1 MALTNKLSAIGDSI
15 RAKTGKTELLTLD
28 EMPTEI
34 DSISGSAEPVI
45 EALDITT
52 NGTYTASD
60 GIDGYSPITVNVPQD
75 NGLTAD
81 DLAFSGDLGYYFCS
95 YKLGD
100 ILISKFKNLFSFNGI
115 SNCRY
120 FCYGI
125 NKDTD
130 LSNWTVNMASNL
142 SFSMFFYGF
151 GGKVLPNITCAGPI
165 SNGSLQYPLAG
176 MKYVRN
182 LPSSFDNLD
191 FSLIN
196 NAKNWLDSVCKDNYS
211 MRSYSPTLI
220 SKLYNNNTSGFA
232 GYRSTF
238 SANYSLDEVLSMPI
252 SCKYVAMNSNSF
264 NGFVAGCNHLKDLTF
279 ELNNTVPYD
288 VNWKSQVIDLT
299 RSIGWDNDRRSIMY
313 NSGITEDKEVTDDV
327 SYQAL
332 KDDPDWFTTIVEYS
346 RYNHDSA
353 VRTINSLPDTSA
365 YLSTA
370 GGTNTIK
377 FKGTAGS
384 ATDGGAI
391 NTLTPEEIAVATAKG
406 WTVTLV

>member
-34 DSISGSAEPVI
+34 NSISGAAEPVI

-60 GIDGYSPITVNVPQD
+60 GVDGYSPVTVNVPQD
-75 NGLTAD
+75 NGLTAG

-115 SNCRY
+115 SSCRY
-120 FCYGI
+120 FCRKI

-130 LSNWTVNMASNL
+130 LSNWTVNIASN
-142 SFSMFFYGF
+142 SYFSMFFYSF

-165 SNGSLQYPLAG
+165 SKGSLQYPLAG
-176 MKYVRN
+176 MNYVRN

-196 NAKNWLDSVCKDNYS
+196 NDNNWLDSVCKDNYS

-232 GYRSTF
+232 GYRNTF
-238 SANYSLDEVLSMPI
+238 SGNYSLDEVLSMPI

-264 NGFVAGCNHLKDLTF
+264 SGFVAGCNRLKDLTF

-288 VNWKSQVIDLT
+288 VSWKSQVIDLT
-299 RSIGWDNDRRSIMY
+299 SSIGWDSDKRSIRY

-332 KDDPDWFTTIVEYS
+332 KDDPDWFTPIVEYS

-365 YLSTA
+365 YLATA

-377 FKGTAGS
+377 FRGTAGS